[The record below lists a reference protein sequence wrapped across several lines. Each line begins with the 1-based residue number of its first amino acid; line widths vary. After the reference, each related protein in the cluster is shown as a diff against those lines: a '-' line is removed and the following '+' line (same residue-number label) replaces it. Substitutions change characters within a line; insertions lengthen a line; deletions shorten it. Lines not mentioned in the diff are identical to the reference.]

1 MARPSKFTPDVR
13 QKIVNAV
20 RGGNG
25 RETSARVAGISEAT
39 LYGWLDR
46 GRREKSGQFNEFYEA
61 VQKAEAE
68 AEVEAVLRIR
78 QASIGGQVVS
88 RKTTTRT
95 NRAGETVTRVDETY
109 SRPEWQAAAWL
120 LERKYP
126 GRWGRRERLE
136 VEHVLREQAERLA
149 KEEGLD
155 AEEIMA
161 EVERLLEGD

>member
-1 MARPSKFTPDVR
+1 MARPSKFTPEVR

-25 RETSARVAGISEAT
+25 RETSARLAGISEAT
-39 LYGWLDR
+39 LYNWLQR
-46 GRREKSGQFNEFYEA
+46 GRQEKRGQFKDFNEA

-68 AEVEAVLRIR
+68 AEVEAVLLIR
-78 QASIGGQVVS
+78 QAAIGGQVVS
-88 RKTTTRT
+88 RKTTSRT
-95 NRAGETVTRVDETY
+95 TGAGETVTRVDETY

-126 GRWGRRERLE
+126 GRWGKRDRLQ

-155 AEEIMA
+155 GEEILA
-161 EVERLLEGD
+161 EVERLLGGD